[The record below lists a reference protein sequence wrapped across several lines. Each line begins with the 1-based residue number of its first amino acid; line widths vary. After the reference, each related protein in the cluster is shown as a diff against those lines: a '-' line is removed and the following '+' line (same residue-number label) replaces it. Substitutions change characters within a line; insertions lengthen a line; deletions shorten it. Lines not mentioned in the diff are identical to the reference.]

1 MAGDRAAIGLVSRCV
16 HPHTVTMI
24 GTWISLLAIATAA
37 WVWMDALDAR
47 EHAVRHGR
55 ALCQEAG
62 VQLLDQTVSL
72 KRLRIGRR
80 DGLPTLVRR
89 YGFEISLDG
98 SDRHRGHLDLS
109 GHRLEAW
116 SLPLREAPTLPER
129 PNPPRLV

>member
-1 MAGDRAAIGLVSRCV
+1 MRAAIGLASRCM

-24 GTWISLLAIATAA
+24 GTWIFLLAIAAAA
-37 WVWMDALDAR
+37 WAWMDALEAR
-47 EHAVRHGR
+47 EYAIRHGR

-80 DGLPTLVRR
+80 DGLPTFVRR

-116 SLPLREAPTLPER
+116 SLPLGEAVTTVDR
-129 PNPPRLV
+129 PNPLRLV

>member
-1 MAGDRAAIGLVSRCV
+1 MRATIGLVSRCV

-24 GTWISLLAIATAA
+24 GTWISLLAIAAAA
-37 WVWMDALDAR
+37 WAWMDALEAR
-47 EHAVRHGR
+47 EYAIRHGR

-80 DGLPTLVRR
+80 DGLPTFVRR

-116 SLPLREAPTLPER
+116 SLPLGEAAPAIPKPTHL
-129 PNPPRLV
+129 RLM